1 MTDTLL
7 IPFWS
12 SCPTSHLR
20 VLGLDFEDRIVLQCH
35 KVGFKKILTRFG
47 PNDLREL
54 PEEFLMFNP
63 NILLSDEA
71 WKQVRSLQPGPDS
84 LTIANQTNSCVV
96 VRCGDTEFLSRAFEE
111 SESYLDL
118 VNRLTTRLKRE
129 AITLGEADFVTFQS
143 KEELRRVETWLLRG
157 LIKESE
163 GFMSRHVSARFRWR

>member
-1 MTDTLL
+1 LELL
-7 IPFWS
+7 SHVAS
-12 SCPTSHLR
+12 SGAGFGLR
-20 VLGLDFEDRIVLQCH
+20 GPVVLQCH

-63 NILLSDEA
+63 NILLSRRGMETG
-71 WKQVRSLQPGPDS
+71 KISQPGPDS

-129 AITLGEADFVTFQS
+129 S
-143 KEELRRVETWLLRG
+143 HHSRR
-157 LIKESE
+157 
-163 GFMSRHVSARFRWR
+163 SRLCHFPE